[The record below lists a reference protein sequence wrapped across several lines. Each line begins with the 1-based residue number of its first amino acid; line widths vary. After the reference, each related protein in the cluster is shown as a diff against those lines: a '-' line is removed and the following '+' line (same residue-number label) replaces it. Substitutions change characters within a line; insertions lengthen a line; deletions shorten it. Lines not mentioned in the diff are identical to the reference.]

1 MLPGPRSAIPVLLS
15 IIALASSAPALAARL
30 PDWAARI
37 AEAAPETGAGLTEHS
52 ARVLLNDTLVTVK
65 PDGNL
70 HVRQR
75 RAIQALSPRAEEIG
89 LGYFPFDDRTE
100 MLKSKGWHLPPEGR
114 AKKSRGGALDITLD
128 SVFLS
133 DQRMRVIGVRDV
145 EKGSLVFFEF
155 EAVEQPYQL
164 VYQTMFYEDA
174 PADVMRVVV
183 EVPPNWSI
191 DHEWLRHDG
200 PDPSVAEGRWE
211 WKIER
216 FEPPDPE
223 RLGDSAADRA
233 PMLVVRFAPPP
244 GQTVSPASFE
254 DWVALARWY
263 EELAQGRDAVTPE
276 IERIAA
282 KLDLEAPG
290 GFFPRVRTAGGY
302 VRDQVRY
309 VAKEIGVG
317 GYRPR
322 PAGDVL
328 ENLYGDCKDKGTL
341 FRALLATAGDES
353 YPILINATLEDTV
366 SDRVPSLQAFNH
378 FVIGVPISE
387 ETPVPPAFQ
396 AATVEAGALGKLL
409 VVDTTNEYTSV
420 GWLPAEL
427 GGKTALVVA
436 GDRSTLVEL
445 PDDDP
450 SSHRVETRL
459 EAEIQENLTM
469 QVRVE
474 TARYGSPAAESRYF
488 YRQSAQDYRDATE
501 RELRERWPAITL
513 EDLSVVDETDDGA
526 FVETLMVRVDPPPD
540 PVHAEP
546 LSLFPGALDGLMRIP
561 LRRRESA
568 VRYPHALTLRYES
581 VVRGIRSNTATP
593 PNETDQGRGWSV
605 KSEFSTETGTIR
617 GSWELTLSRV
627 RFEPDDFAELK
638 RFWRAARTTSSAA
651 VARAR

>member
-1 MLPGPRSAIPVLLS
+1 VARLARTPFS
-15 IIALASSAPALAARL
+15 ASSAPVQAARL

-37 AEAAPETGAGLTEHS
+37 AETAPETGEGLTEHV
-52 ARVLLNDTLVTVK
+52 ARVLLSETLVTVE

-75 RAIQALSPRAEEIG
+75 RAVQALSPRAEEIG
-89 LGYFPFDDRTE
+89 LGYFSFDDRTE
-100 MLKSKGWHLPPEGR
+100 ILKSKGWHLPPEGK

-133 DQRMRVIGVRDV
+133 DQRLRVIGVQDV

-155 EAVEQPYQL
+155 EAIEQPYQL

-174 PADVMRVVV
+174 PTDAIRVVV
-183 EVPPNWSI
+183 EVPPNWSV

-200 PDPSVAEGRWE
+200 PEPTVAEGQWE
-211 WKIER
+211 WKIEHY
-216 FEPPDPE
+216 EPPEPE
-223 RLGDSAADRA
+223 PLGDSTADRA
-233 PMLVVRFAPPP
+233 PMLVVRFAPPS
-244 GQTVSPASFE
+244 GQSVSPASFE
-254 DWVALARWY
+254 GWVDLARWY
-263 EELAQGRDAVTPE
+263 EELARGRDVVTPE

-282 KLDLEAPG
+282 KLDAETSE
-290 GFFPRVRTAGGY
+290 GFFPRVQVTGDY

-341 FRALLATAGDES
+341 FRALLATAGNES
-353 YPILINATLEDTV
+353 YPILINATLEGTV

-378 FVIGVPISE
+378 FVIGVPIPE
-387 ETPVPPAFQ
+387 GTPVPAAFQ
-396 AATVEAGALGKLL
+396 AATVEVGDLGRLL
-409 VVDTTNEYTSV
+409 VVDTTDEYTSV
-420 GWLPAEL
+420 GWLPAAL

-436 GDRSTLVEL
+436 GDRSALVEL
-445 PDDDP
+445 PADDP
-450 SSHRVETRL
+450 SSHRVEIGL
-459 EAEIQENLTM
+459 DAEIQDDLTI

-474 TARYGSPAAESRYF
+474 TAHYGAPASESRYG
-488 YRQSAQDYRDATE
+488 YRQSAQDYREATE
-501 RELRERWPAITL
+501 RELLDRWPAITI
-513 EDLSVVDETDDGA
+513 EDFSVVDEADDGA
-526 FVETLMVRVDPPPD
+526 FVERLTVRVNPPPNPD
-540 PVHAEP
+540 HAEP
-546 LSLFPGALDGLMRIP
+546 VSLFPGALDGLARIS
-561 LRRRESA
+561 LRRREGA

-593 PNETDQGRGWSV
+593 PSETDEGQGWSV
-605 KSEFSTETGTIR
+605 KSEFSAEPGTIR

-627 RFEPDDFAELK
+627 HFEPDDFAELK
-638 RFWRAARTTSSAA
+638 RFWRAARSTSSVA
-651 VARAR
+651 VDRAR